1 MSALLA
7 AKGIASEYALIN
19 TSPVY
24 QLDATP
30 QVASFNHVILYLPE
44 FDLYADPTAAVSF
57 VGRLPRAD
65 RGKPVLRASEHQTT
79 MAQTPIGTAEE
90 HSARITSRLKIGAD
104 EIVRGETAVEGSGE
118 FAQTLRRLVLQ
129 SEGKSAQAALD
140 PLGKRLNITGEYGLE
155 TPPAT
160 SRSEPYRIKTTWTS
174 DKPLEL
180 LAKGLRV
187 QAGLTPL
194 TANAS
199 LLFGQLTRNR
209 VYDAMCQPGQ
219 IVQEVSIEL
228 HDGIALRN
236 LPKPVRASAI
246 NFEFK
251 RKWSQHEQMIV
262 VRSELQS
269 TVGSSV
275 CAPDTI
281 TAVTEAMDGIRNSVN
296 PLLRFE
302 RPTATKD

>member
-1 MSALLA
+1 LA

-65 RGKPVLRASEHQTT
+65 RGKPVLRASNHQVTI
-79 MAQTPIGTAEE
+79 AQTPIGTAEE
-90 HSARITSRLKIGAD
+90 HTAHITSHLKIGAD
-104 EIVRGETAVEGSGE
+104 EIVHGETVVEGSGE
-118 FAQTLRRLVLQ
+118 FAQILRRFVMQ
-129 SEGKSAQAALD
+129 SEGKSAQVALD
-140 PLGKRLNITGEYGLE
+140 ALGKRLNIIGEYGLE

-160 SRSEPYRIKTTWTS
+160 GRSEPYRIKTTWTS

-180 LAKGLRV
+180 LAKGMRA

-194 TANAS
+194 ATNFS
-199 LLFGQLTRNR
+199 LLFGPLTRNR
-209 VYDAMCQPGQ
+209 VYSAMCQPGQ
-219 IVQEVSIEL
+219 IDQEVSIEL
-228 HDGIALRN
+228 PDGVVLRN
-236 LPKPVRASAI
+236 LPKPVDARTS

-251 RKWSQHEQMIV
+251 RGWSQHEQTIV
-262 VRSELQS
+262 VRSKLLS

-275 CAPDTI
+275 CSPDTI
-281 TAVTEAMDGIRNSVN
+281 TAAANAVDEISNSVN
-296 PLLRFE
+296 PILRFE
-302 RPTATKD
+302 RSTATKD

>member
-1 MSALLA
+1 LA

-65 RGKPVLRASEHQTT
+65 RGKPVLRASKHQTT

-90 HSARITSRLKIGAD
+90 HSARITSRIKIGAD
-104 EIVRGETAVEGSGE
+104 EIVRGETAVEGTGE
-118 FAQTLRRLVLQ
+118 FAQILRRFVIQ

-140 PLGKRLNITGEYGLE
+140 ALGKRLNIIGEYGLE

-180 LAKGLRV
+180 VAKGLRV

-194 TANAS
+194 AANVA

-209 VYDAMCQPGQ
+209 VYGATCQPGQ

-228 HDGIALRN
+228 HEGIALRN
-236 LPKPVRASAI
+236 LPKPVRASTA

-251 RKWSQHEQMIV
+251 REWSQHEQTIV
-262 VRSELQS
+262 QRSELQS
-269 TVGSSV
+269 TVGGSV
-275 CAPDTI
+275 CTPDTI
-281 TAVTEAMDGIRNSVN
+281 TAVAEAMDEIRNGVS
-296 PLLRFE
+296 PILRFD
-302 RPTATKD
+302 RSTAKKE